1 MTGTEL
7 KNLLERIQAWPEEAQ
22 NDLVAVA
29 DQIESEL
36 RSDHSASREELQ
48 AIDAAMASID
58 AGEFATDDEVSAA
71 FAKFRSA
78 RGLSILGERWR
89 ILKQLRPI
97 IQRMPARQLPSP
109 SSADSLTSS
118 SASDERRSLRRG

>member
-22 NDLVAVA
+22 NELVAVA

-36 RSDHSASREELQ
+36 RSDYSASREELQ

-78 RGLSILGERWR
+78 
-89 ILKQLRPI
+89 
-97 IQRMPARQLPSP
+97 
-109 SSADSLTSS
+109 
-118 SASDERRSLRRG
+118 

>member
-1 MTGTEL
+1 MMGTEL

-22 NDLVAVA
+22 NELVAVA

-36 RSDHSASREELQ
+36 RSDYSASREELQ

-78 RGLSILGERWR
+78 
-89 ILKQLRPI
+89 
-97 IQRMPARQLPSP
+97 
-109 SSADSLTSS
+109 
-118 SASDERRSLRRG
+118 

>member
-22 NDLVAVA
+22 NELVAVA
-29 DQIESEL
+29 DLIESEL
-36 RSDHSASREELQ
+36 RSDYSASREELQ

-78 RGLSILGERWR
+78 
-89 ILKQLRPI
+89 
-97 IQRMPARQLPSP
+97 
-109 SSADSLTSS
+109 
-118 SASDERRSLRRG
+118 

>member
-1 MTGTEL
+1 MMGTEL

-22 NDLVAVA
+22 NELVAVA

-78 RGLSILGERWR
+78 
-89 ILKQLRPI
+89 
-97 IQRMPARQLPSP
+97 
-109 SSADSLTSS
+109 
-118 SASDERRSLRRG
+118 